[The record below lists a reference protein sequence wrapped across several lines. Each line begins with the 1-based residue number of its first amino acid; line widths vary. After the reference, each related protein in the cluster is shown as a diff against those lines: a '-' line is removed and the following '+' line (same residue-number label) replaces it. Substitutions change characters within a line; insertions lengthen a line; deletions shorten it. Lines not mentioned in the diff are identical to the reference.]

1 VIRWV
6 AALLG
11 LVLIGF
17 TAMSVIKTF
26 MVPRETHTRLNKMV
40 SRLVYGTFM
49 LVTARVDDLKRR
61 ESILSVA
68 APSFL
73 LSLLASWLI
82 CLWLGFGL
90 LLWPVTRTLLVALRE
105 SGSSLF
111 TLGFAIPRS
120 VGANAIVFVAAA
132 SGLAVLALLIGYLP
146 LLYAAFNRRETLV
159 ATLEALAGAPPWG
172 PELLARQS
180 LIETEAVLPSI
191 YSRWTEWAAD
201 ISETHV
207 NYRTLIYFRS
217 LDPNGSWL
225 LSLLAVLDGAALHL
239 ALNPLSAP
247 HEARPLLRVG
257 YLTMRNLA
265 KAVDLQVSSDP
276 LPTDPIE
283 LTRAD
288 FDEAV
293 RWLHE
298 AGWQT
303 ERLAADAWPHF
314 HAWRVN
320 YEAAAYKLAHHL
332 DLPPALWSGPRRPGR
347 PEARPPARPADR
359 KPRLANLAPAR

>member
-1 VIRWV
+1 VIYWV
-6 AALLG
+6 AVPGG
-11 LVLIGF
+11 LVLVGF
-17 TAMSVIKTF
+17 TALSVVKTF

-40 SRLVYGTFM
+40 ARTVYGTFM
-49 LVTARVDDLKRR
+49 LASARVDDLKRR

-68 APSFL
+68 APTFL
-73 LSLLASWLI
+73 LCLLASWLI
-82 CLWLGFGL
+82 CLWLGFAL
-90 LLWPVTRTLLVALRE
+90 LLWPVTHDLRLALRD

-111 TLGFAIPRS
+111 TLGFSVPRS
-120 VGANAIVFVAAA
+120 MTGNVLVFVAAA
-132 SGLAVLALLIGYLP
+132 SGLAVLAMLIGYLP
-146 LLYAAFNRRETLV
+146 LLYTAFNRRETLV
-159 ATLEALAGAPPWG
+159 ATFEALAGAPPWG
-172 PELLARQS
+172 PELLARQA

-191 YSRWTEWAAD
+191 YSRWTDWAAD
-201 ISETHV
+201 ISESHV
-207 NYRTLIYFRS
+207 NYRTLAYFRS

-257 YLTMRNLA
+257 YLTMRALA
-265 KAVDLQVSSDP
+265 NALDLPVPADP
-276 LPTDPIE
+276 LPSDPID

-303 ERLAADAWPHF
+303 ERLADDAWPHF

-320 YEAAAYKLAHHL
+320 YEEAAYKLARHL

-359 KPRLANLAPAR
+359 KPRLANLA